1 MSDPSTEQQIQQAM
15 QLHSSGKTADAE
27 EAWRQIL
34 EKHPNNTTVLRILG
48 SIYGQTGR
56 SHEAVELLG
65 RCVLVDPG
73 DASAHSMLGVSLAA
87 IGHRERAMQHLIRAV
102 ELQPTSSHLHYN
114 YGKALRDHKQNEG
127 AAAEFRKA
135 IELQPDFPP
144 AWNNLA
150 NTLRDLGNLEEA
162 YAAGQRALALRPTNI
177 QSLHNLGVICR
188 DLLKL
193 DEAMRL
199 FDTALAYDPAFHE
212 CRLSRAML
220 LLLRGQYVLGWNEYE
235 ARFDVPRTM
244 ARKEYGKPVW
254 DGQDPEGRTILLYC
268 EQGFGDAIQFARYV
282 PILAERGA
290 SVILECRKELAKLF
304 ASLRGAS
311 QIVTPDEELP
321 DFDVYR
327 GLMSMPMFSGTT
339 VETVP
344 AEVPYLRADR
354 SQVKRWKRIIEPG
367 AGVRVGLV
375 WAGAAG
381 YGNDQNRSIR
391 LEQLAPLAQ
400 KAPDARFYSLQTGDA
415 ARQVRDKPGGM
426 KVIDLSAELNDFSD
440 TAAAIENLDLVISV
454 DTAVAHLAGAL
465 GKVTWT
471 LLPFSPDWRWMLERE
486 DTPWYPTMRLFRQ
499 PLLKDWGTV
508 VDRVADELRT
518 FSPS

>member
-1 MSDPSTEQQIQQAM
+1 MSDPSIEQQIQQAM
-15 QLHSSGKTADAE
+15 HLQSSGKTADAE
-27 EAWRQIL
+27 QAWRQIL
-34 EKHPNNTTVLRILG
+34 EKDPNNTTVLRILG
-48 SIYGQTGR
+48 SILGQTGR
-56 SHEAVELLG
+56 SHESVELLG
-65 RCVLVDPG
+65 RCVIVDPG

-87 IGHRERAMQHLIRAV
+87 IGHKDRAMQHLTRAV
-102 ELQPTSSHLHYN
+102 ELQPASAHLHYN
-114 YGKALRDHKQNEG
+114 YGKALRDHKRNEA

-135 IELQPDFPP
+135 IELQADFPP

-150 NTLRDLGNLEEA
+150 NTLRDLGDLEEA
-162 YAAGQRALALRPTNI
+162 YATGHRALALRPTST

-193 DEAMRL
+193 DEAIRL

-220 LLLRGQYVLGWNEYE
+220 LLLRGQYALGWNEYE

-268 EQGFGDAIQFARYV
+268 EQGFGDAIQFVRYV

-290 SVILECRKELAKLF
+290 TVILECRKELVKLF
-304 ASLRGAS
+304 ASVRGAS

-327 GLMSMPMFSGTT
+327 GLMSMPLFSATT
-339 VETVP
+339 LETVP

-354 SQVKRWKRIIEPG
+354 TQIKRWKRIIEPG

-375 WAGAAG
+375 WAGATG
-381 YGNDQNRSIR
+381 YGNDHNRSLR
-391 LEQLAPLAQ
+391 LEQFALVARKVPE
-400 KAPDARFYSLQTGDA
+400 ARFYSLQKGDA
-415 ARQVRDKPGGM
+415 AQQVRGKPGGM

-465 GKVTWT
+465 GKATWT

-486 DTPWYPTMRLFRQ
+486 DTPWYPTMKLFRQ
-499 PLLKDWGTV
+499 PAPKDWESV
-508 VDRVADELRT
+508 IDRVSGEFQSFAPT
-518 FSPS
+518 